1 MLLGQHFLD
10 TGYVNADV
18 LATSQQRFGALV
30 ISPTHPD
37 VNRREKTKKARISRY
52 HLRKADRAL
61 RKAVGPPFS
70 IWLIQ
75 ASR

>member
-1 MLLGQHFLD
+1 MTEVIQADLQEAQMLPGQHFLD

-37 VNRREKTKKARISRY
+37 VNRREKTKKARIFPRPLAKS
-52 HLRKADRAL
+52 
-61 RKAVGPPFS
+61 
-70 IWLIQ
+70 
-75 ASR
+75 